1 MTCGYRSGPLSA
13 CEALTV
19 LLDLPA
25 AYHAAFDAPADDVC
39 TRADAEGWTAIEYTA
54 HVAEVLHATRKR
66 LVLLFEDD
74 DRDVSPACLE
84 GVRASA
90 RGAQPEVVLASLSA
104 ACCDLARLVG
114 TVPDEVWER
123 KACRDGAIVTARD
136 LLADALH
143 EAHHH
148 ARDAHAAS
156 GCSTARPLLLA
167 PA

>member
-1 MTCGYRSGPLSA
+1 MICGYRSWHLTT
-13 CEALTV
+13 CEALST
-19 LLDLPA
+19 LLDLPT
-25 AYHAAFDAPADDVC
+25 AYHAVFAGPADDVR
-39 TRADAEGWTAIEYTA
+39 TRADADGWTAIEYAA
-54 HVAEVLHATRKR
+54 HVAEVLHGTRKR
-66 LVLLFEDD
+66 LVLVFERD

-84 GVRASA
+84 AVRTAA
-90 RGAQPEVVLASLSA
+90 LAAQPEVVLASLSA
-104 ACCDLARLVG
+104 ACSDLARLVG
-114 TVPDEVWER
+114 SVADELWER
-123 KACRDGAIVTARD
+123 TTSRDGTTVTARD